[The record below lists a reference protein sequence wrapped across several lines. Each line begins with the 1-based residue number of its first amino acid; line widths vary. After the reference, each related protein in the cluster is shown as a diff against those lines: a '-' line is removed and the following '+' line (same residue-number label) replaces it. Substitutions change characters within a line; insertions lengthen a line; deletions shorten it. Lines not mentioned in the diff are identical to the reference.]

1 MKFLCTGGNG
11 FIGGH
16 LVDRLVEAGYKVS
29 VVDNLSGSVKYVN
42 DHTTFLYKNLDTP
55 EDVRDFNCPIHKFD
69 YIFHLAAIPR
79 VMKSIKEPHTTNDVN
94 INGTLN
100 MLEWARKTKVKK
112 FIFVS
117 SSSVYGDQEIPL
129 KENMVCKPKS
139 PYGLQKRTGEEY
151 CRLYYELFGLESVI
165 IRPFNVYGPR
175 MDLKSEYAGVIGR
188 FLYQKSRQQRLTICG
203 DGSQTRDFTYV
214 GDVTK
219 ALMYC
224 IEKPVAGAEIINIG
238 SGNNISVS
246 FIAKIIGGEYNYIP
260 PRPNEPKNTLADIT
274 KAKELLGWSPD
285 IRIND
290 GINKIIEYGISN

>member
-1 MKFLCTGGNG
+1 MKKTDKILVTGGAG

-16 LVDRLVEAGYKVS
+16 LVDKLVS
-29 VVDNLSGSVKYVN
+29 VGERVSVLDNFSGSIQYQNDKADYIYKY
-42 DHTTFLYKNLDTP
+42 L
-55 EDVRDFNCPIHKFD
+55 DVRNFAGKERFD

-79 VMKSIKEPHTTNDVN
+79 VMKSIKSPLKTNDTN

-100 MLEWARKTKVKK
+100 MLEYARKNKAKK

-129 KENMVCKPKS
+129 RENMVCKPRS

-175 MDLKSEYAGVIGR
+175 MDLKSDYAGVIGR
-188 FLYQKSRQQRLTICG
+188 FLYQKSRKQSLTICG
-203 DGSQTRDFTYV
+203 DGKQTRDFTYV
-214 GDVTK
+214 GDVIK

-224 IEKPVAGAEIINIG
+224 IEKPVGGAEIINIG
-238 SGNNISVS
+238 AGFNISVN
-246 FIAKIIGGEYNYIP
+246 FIANIIGGKTKNVEA
-260 PRPNEPKNTLADIT
+260 RPNEPRDTLADIT
-274 KAKELLGWSPD
+274 KAKNLLGWSPD
-285 IRIND
+285 VRIND
-290 GINKIIEYGISN
+290 GINKIINYGISN